1 MVEQRMSIERMEE
14 AINVF
19 GSFDE
24 NIRLI
29 EHELHVVVTNRDG
42 ELKITGE
49 AEETMLAT
57 RALKSP
63 VLVLSSK
70 GDPINEQNVRYVI
83 GLVRDGQEVMEL
95 ARDVVWLTAKGRPV
109 KAKTIGQRRSCRFH
123 SEKYGDY
130 WCGTCR
136 YG

>member
-57 RALKSP
+57 RALKAL
-63 VLVLSSK
+63 LVLSSK

-83 GLVRDGQEVMEL
+83 GLVRDGQEV
-95 ARDVVWLTAKGRPV
+95 
-109 KAKTIGQRRSCRFH
+109 
-123 SEKYGDY
+123 
-130 WCGTCR
+130 
-136 YG
+136 